1 MTKVDGIAVE
11 NFESKL
17 NRLLEVHTQLISENK
32 QLRSKINQQS
42 VELDKLRNQY
52 TSLTQSYTDLKL
64 AKAISMEDNDI
75 ESAKKRLSKLV
86 REVELCIALL
96 KAL

>member
-1 MTKVDGIAVE
+1 MFKV
-11 NFESKL
+11 
-17 NRLLEVHTQLISENK
+17 SENK